1 MKEYIDI
8 CQAFD
13 VDLRDEKLRF
23 SCKDSTKVHL
33 SDEEF
38 LKLSVVKQH
47 ERSVLKYL
55 SAPPIEYKE
64 IIGVDIETTS
74 LNFRTGGIRL
84 IALYSEGRQIV
95 TEDLDTVKSILADH
109 NILKVFHNCLFDVPF
124 LEFNGYTV
132 KNFTDTMIMVKII
145 ENNPKLSSLASLAQ
159 QHLGIELNKGYQHSS
174 NWEGSLTQD
183 HYDYCLEDA
192 KVTYELYQILF
203 AKIIEMYLFPTYWRE
218 VKVLPAVVELKLN
231 GIYLD
236 FTAWNQCLRVIAK
249 EVYLEK
255 LRLEQQL
262 KCSDIDSHV
271 QLKKALN
278 ENGITLSKT
287 DEKTLSNHMGKYPLL
302 SDIMAYR
309 KLKKMTTSYGKNFK
323 SFLCEDSRVRSDW
336 DSIGTKTSRMT
347 ASKPN
352 IQSIPKEMKAFFKAS
367 DGFSFIICDYST
379 IELRILAEIAKI
391 PDLIKAL
398 NQGVD
403 LHSNTASI
411 VFNSNLITPEQRQI
425 AKAINFGIVYGLTP
439 YGLANKINSAQENK
453 ISEEDAK
460 GFLEA
465 YLNRYPELK
474 SYQDKLKTS
483 TYIETL
489 GGRYWSNENGLNL
502 LSDNQRLNFAIQ
514 ASCAEGLKEAL
525 ALIMA
530 GKRSNWRLVNSIHDE
545 IILEVPHSDCIEASR
560 FLEQQMIRG
569 METLVRSVPIIVE
582 TKISNNWIK

>member
-8 CQAFD
+8 CKAFD
-13 VDLRDEKLRF
+13 VSVRDRKLSF
-23 SCKDSTKVHL
+23 SSKGSDSRYL
-33 SDEEF
+33 DEDQF

-47 ERSVLKYL
+47 ERSILNYL
-55 SAPPIEYKE
+55 NQPPVEYME

-74 LNFRTGGIRL
+74 LNFRTGEIRL

-95 TEDLDTVKSILADH
+95 TEDLDTVKSILADP

-145 ENNPKLSSLASLAQ
+145 ENNLKMSSLASLAQ

-174 NWEGSLTQD
+174 NWEGRLTQD

-262 KCSDIDSHV
+262 KCSNIDSYV
-271 QLKKALN
+271 QLKNALN

-287 DEKTLSNHMGKYPLL
+287 DEKTLSNHMGKYSLL
-302 SDIMAYR
+302 SDILAYR

-391 PDLIKAL
+391 PDLIEAL

-474 SYQDKLKTS
+474 TYQDKLKTG